1 MVDLSQFE
9 MLKRDQE
16 ALQHQFISTELDLA
30 LTFVDISQS
39 TDDEQRSERNLKHA
53 RKAVET
59 ARKYLGQT
67 NLTASMR
74 EEFVAR
80 LHKLEALLASHS
92 HNSQTG

>member
-9 MLKRDQE
+9 MLRRDQE
-16 ALQHQFISTELDLA
+16 ALQHQFVSTELDLA

-39 TDDEQRSERNLKHA
+39 TDDDQRSERNLKHA
-53 RKAVET
+53 RKAVEA

-74 EEFVAR
+74 EELVN
-80 LHKLEALLASHS
+80 KLGKLDALLASHGRGS
-92 HNSQTG
+92 RAE